1 MVGTSMEQDNLSKML
16 LNETVSEVRPGKP
29 LSDTF
34 SVLYLLFYS
43 TVTFKERKKGLKQHG
58 NISCLSRPIM
68 FV

>member
-1 MVGTSMEQDNLSKML
+1 MEQDNLSNMF
-16 LNETVSEVRPGKP
+16 LNETVSEVRLGKP

-43 TVTFKERKKGLKQHG
+43 TVTSKERKEGLKQHG
-58 NISCLSRPIM
+58 NISYLSRPMM